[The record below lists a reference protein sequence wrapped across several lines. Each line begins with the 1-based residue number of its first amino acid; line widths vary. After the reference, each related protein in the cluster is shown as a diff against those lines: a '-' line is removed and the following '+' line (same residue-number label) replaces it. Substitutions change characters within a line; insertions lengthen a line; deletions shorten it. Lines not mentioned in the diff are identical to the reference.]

1 MARPVWSISLLL
13 FIVLQGLGSAAATE
27 GDPKSLTISLEQDRL
42 TVHAKEVPHWR
53 LLEELAKRLQFE
65 LIIAGPLEDR
75 RSLEI
80 EARPWEEALKKALSP
95 ASWAFVYDSAAG
107 EPKLAKVFVFPSKD
121 NPSMPARPTPSSTRV
136 VAPVPVPMPAH
147 PPQGGNTPQLAEP
160 GADPPMAE
168 LLEADDEETRALAV
182 VGLATMGGEEAIA
195 ALKRALQDKQPW
207 IRETAVEALADL
219 GGDQAIQGL
228 QQALRDDHEEVRKAA
243 QEALIRLQPNPQ

>member
-1 MARPVWSISLLL
+1 
-13 FIVLQGLGSAAATE
+13 
-27 GDPKSLTISLEQDRL
+27 
-42 TVHAKEVPHWR
+42 
-53 LLEELAKRLQFE
+53 
-65 LIIAGPLEDR
+65 
-75 RSLEI
+75 
-80 EARPWEEALKKALSP
+80 
-95 ASWAFVYDSAAG
+95 
-107 EPKLAKVFVFPSKD
+107 
-121 NPSMPARPTPSSTRV
+121 
-136 VAPVPVPMPAH
+136 
-147 PPQGGNTPQLAEP
+147 
-160 GADPPMAE
+160 MAE